1 MIEPFVALL
10 IAAIG
15 TLLLTPPVIRL
26 AERCGAMDEPGG
38 RKLHD
43 CPTPRLGGVALGA
56 TFVLVG
62 LVALGLV
69 PHLRAS
75 FEQNEPFWVA
85 LALGTLLVFLV
96 GLYDDVW
103 HAGVATKFLV
113 QFAAAGIVMAYGGVR
128 IEQLGVPFDGVV
140 SLGWLWVPLTAL
152 WIVGVTNA
160 FNLIDGLDGL
170 AGGVAFIS
178 SMTLFTVALLGSERY
193 RIVLVTA
200 VLAGGLL
207 GFLRYNRHPA
217 RIFLGDCGSMMIGFL
232 LAVLSAVGSVKKS
245 TALAL
250 LIPILIVGVP
260 VFDTLYAMAR
270 RLFKKLVVEKD
281 FSPAALRAM
290 FKADR
295 AHIHH
300 VLLGMGYTYRK
311 TVFVLYA
318 MSAILGLF
326 AIAAVI
332 VDNDRISFGLMLVG
346 IMGFIVVRQFGGMRI
361 LANGREKEHSENG
374 DGGGDK

>member
-26 AERCGAMDEPGG
+26 AERCGAMDQPGG
-38 RKLHD
+38 RKVHD
-43 CPTPRLGGVALGA
+43 CPTPRLGGVAIGA

-62 LVALGLV
+62 LAAFGLV
-69 PHLRAS
+69 PSLRAS
-75 FEQNEPFWVA
+75 FDQNLRFWVS
-85 LALGTLLVFLV
+85 LALGTALVFLL
-96 GLYDDVW
+96 GFYDDIW
-103 HAGVATKFLV
+103 HAGVGVKFAV
-113 QFAAAGIVMAYGGVR
+113 QFLAAGIVMAYGGVR
-128 IEQLGVPFDGVV
+128 IGQLGIPFDGVV
-140 SLGWLWVPLTAL
+140 NLGWLWVPLTAL

-178 SMTLFTVALLGSERY
+178 SMTLFAVALLESERY

-200 VLAGGLL
+200 VLAGALL

-232 LAVLSAVGSVKKS
+232 LAVLSVVGSVKRP

-260 VFDTLYAMAR
+260 VFDTLYAMAK
-270 RLFKKLVVEKD
+270 RLLRKLLVEKD
-281 FSPAALRAM
+281 YSRAALRAM
-290 FKADR
+290 FKADK

-300 VLLGMGYTYRK
+300 VLLDMGYTYRK
-311 TVFVLYA
+311 TVLLLYA
-318 MSAILGLF
+318 LSAVLGLF
-326 AIAAVI
+326 AFAAVLI
-332 VDNDRISFGLMLVG
+332 DNDRVSFGLMLVG
-346 IMGFIVVRQFGGMRI
+346 ICGFIVVRQFGGIR
-361 LANGREKEHSENG
+361 LFHNGRDSSGPKP
-374 DGGGDK
+374 